1 MHFTKNLGLASGIS
15 LAGTG
20 FGQFVMAPIISL
32 LLHNYSLAVV
42 MYFFAAM
49 FSVSLPFCS
58 LFKTVKHKDV
68 EDTTED
74 NTKENTADTTEEKVR
89 LSQFL
94 SVIKTPS
101 KLLLVIHVFLLNIGI
116 YAVFTFFADRSIS
129 FGISESR
136 TSTLISLMGL
146 ANFLSRIFSGVII
159 DKFRSKTFTI
169 LTAVHMING
178 VSIIISQFIKSFPA
192 QAVAAIIFGAGFG
205 TKALV
210 NIETQIS
217 FSTLFCNVC
226 INC

>member
-74 NTKENTADTTEEKVR
+74 NTEEKVR
-89 LSQFL
+89 FSQFL

-146 ANFLSRIFSGVII
+146 SNFLARIFSGVLI

-210 NIETQIS
+210 NIETQIY
-217 FSTLFCNVC
+217 FFNPFF
-226 INC
+226 

>member
-74 NTKENTADTTEEKVR
+74 NTEEKVR

-146 ANFLSRIFSGVII
+146 SNFLARIFSGVLI

-178 VSIIISQFIKSFPA
+178 VSIIISQFIQSFPA

-210 NIETQIS
+210 NIETQIY
-217 FSTLFCNVC
+217 FLHP
-226 INC
+226 

>member
-74 NTKENTADTTEEKVR
+74 NTEEKVR
-89 LSQFL
+89 FSQFL

-146 ANFLSRIFSGVII
+146 SNFLARIFSGVLI

-178 VSIIISQFIKSFPA
+178 VSIIISQFIQSFPA

-210 NIETQIS
+210 NIETQIY
-217 FSTLFCNVC
+217 FLHP
-226 INC
+226 

>member
-68 EDTTED
+68 EDTTEGTTED
-74 NTKENTADTTEEKVR
+74 NTEEKVR

-146 ANFLSRIFSGVII
+146 ANFLARIFSGVII

-178 VSIIISQFIKSFPA
+178 VSIIISQFIQSFPA